1 MSSMDFIGG
10 GTELLVAKSIQE
22 WSLWWTILLIVS
34 YKRFVISDFDKNHP

>member
-1 MSSMDFIGG
+1 MDFIGG

-34 YKRFVISDFDKNHP
+34 YKMFVISDFDKNHP